1 MFLASSH
8 IGLYLYYGILRKW
21 EGAIVRSNKNTK
33 NKLKLYF
40 YTRDKII
47 KNLHMYAEKNIEL
60 KLDLYL
66 NKIVSNNL
74 PHEEIKHELITELI
88 NIIKNNYKNISEYFK
103 DENKLKLARK
113 VILSNIELIKDE
125 LRDLRLIELL
135 GIDNKSKSMIIY

>member
-1 MFLASSH
+1 M
-8 IGLYLYYGILRKW
+8 
-21 EGAIVRSNKNTK
+21 
-33 NKLKLYF
+33 
-40 YTRDKII
+40 
-47 KNLHMYAEKNIEL
+47 
-60 KLDLYL
+60 
-66 NKIVSNNL
+66 

-125 LRDLRLIELL
+125 LRDLRLIEPL